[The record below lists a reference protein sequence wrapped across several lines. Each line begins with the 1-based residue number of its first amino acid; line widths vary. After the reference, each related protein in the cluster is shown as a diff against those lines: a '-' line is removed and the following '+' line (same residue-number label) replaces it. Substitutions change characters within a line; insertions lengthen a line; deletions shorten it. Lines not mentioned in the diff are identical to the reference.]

1 MMRSYAAGLPF
12 LTGILGAFCVRP
24 AVAQVASCSPMAIAA
39 GSSVSARSPALVDR
53 VRQAFEA
60 RADIDRC
67 ARVELTMRDASITV
81 AVVLPDG
88 RSATR
93 SLSRVE
99 DIIPTLEALLVVPQR
114 SAQAEATA
122 LDPPASGPPPASA
135 PAEPPSEASSPDTR
149 EVPSVGV
156 LAVPGGDA
164 AEAPPAHRPSRLRIE
179 LSVVTGARI
188 GDGQTGIGLG
198 ALSLLDL
205 SGWLVGFE
213 GRADRY
219 KMVSGGAPGGAPDSG
234 TLELAV
240 LGGRRFRVRNVA
252 LDLVAGL
259 AEVIQGTTTF
269 QIRSTAAGES
279 DVTGSN
285 SSTVPR
291 LLLGARV
298 NFGALSTLRTF
309 VGMDGELGPPRAGD
323 GGDVPVV
330 PRLPVWTL
338 GLALGAT
345 VGTQ

>member
-1 MMRSYAAGLPF
+1 MMRSYAAGLPV
-12 LTGILGAFCVRP
+12 LTGIVGVFCVRP
-24 AVAQVASCSPMAIAA
+24 ALAQTASCSPMAIEA
-39 GSSVSARSPALVDR
+39 GPSVSARWPALVDR
-53 VRQAFEA
+53 VHQAFEV

-67 ARVELTMRDASITV
+67 ARVELTMRGASITV

-93 SLSRVE
+93 SLSRGE
-99 DIIPTLEALLVVPQR
+99 DIIPALEALLLMPQR
-114 SAQAEATA
+114 SAQADATA
-122 LDPPASGPPPASA
+122 LEALASGPPPASA
-135 PAEPPSEASSPDTR
+135 PPEPPSESSPPATR

-156 LAVPGGDA
+156 LTVPGGDA
-164 AEAPPAHRPSRLRIE
+164 AEEPPAHRPTRLRVE
-179 LSVVTGARI
+179 LSVLTGARI
-188 GDGQTGIGLG
+188 GDGQAGIGLG

-219 KMVSGGAPGGAPDSG
+219 KTVSRGAPAGAPGSG
-234 TLELAV
+234 TLELAL

-252 LDLVAGL
+252 LDLVAGV
-259 AEVIQGTTTF
+259 AEVLQGTTTF
-269 QIRSTAAGES
+269 EVQSTAAGGS
-279 DVTGSN
+279 DVKGSS

-323 GGDVPVV
+323 GGDLPVV
-330 PRLPVWTL
+330 RRLPVWTL